1 MEWFEEVYI
10 DMWTKAIHW
19 NGDQKFPEIQG

>member
-1 MEWFEEVYI
+1 MDWFKAVYI
-10 DMWTKAIHW
+10 DMWTNAAHW